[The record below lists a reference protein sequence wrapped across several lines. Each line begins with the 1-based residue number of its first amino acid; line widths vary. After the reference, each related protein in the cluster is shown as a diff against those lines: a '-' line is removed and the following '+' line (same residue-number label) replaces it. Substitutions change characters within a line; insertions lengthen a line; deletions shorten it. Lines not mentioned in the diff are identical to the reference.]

1 MTPENKKAVEDAVRA
16 KNPSLPEGAKI
27 EVADDGAVTVKDKNG
42 KVLGTIPA
50 EKTVK
55 QDDSKLAVKAP
66 KAVEVADPENVTEA
80 EQGKIKEA
88 IKKANPD
95 LADAT
100 IEVDNKGNVT
110 VTKDGK
116 EGKLTPAQ
124 TVKKA
129 DALVAPANPV
139 DVKDPSNLTKE
150 EKAAVEKA
158 VRDANPTL
166 PADAKVTV
174 ADDGTVTVKDK
185 DGKEIGKLKPEQT
198 VKNANTAPV
207 IKRNNDG
214 SITVWPPAD
223 ATEVTVKYTGAD
235 GLPKDVKLTK
245 DANGN
250 WKAPAGSD
258 LIVDPTTGK
267 ITIPGDKIQKGS
279 DVLVIAKNDLNK
291 ETRAVSKGTT
301 DNTGKDDGYIWLKPV
316 GTTDNKANDKKAE
329 KHDMGIHKAYIFG
342 YEDNTFRANGN
353 MTRAEAAAMIARLK
367 ELDMSNKAKPE
378 FSDVQSAWYNGS
390 INAVV
395 RAGYMKGYPD
405 GTFNP
410 NGKITRAEFAQMIM
424 AIDKANGADVPFS
437 DVKGH
442 WAEAAIMQAYA
453 NGRIA
458 GYPDK
463 TFRPNNNITRAE
475 AVTVLNKLFD
485 RSVDN
490 KGLADVHAG
499 IAPFK
504 DLTPKHWAYYQI
516 IEASNTHRFFRTEKG
531 KVDETW
537 DVLLQ
542 TWKQALE
549 NR

>member
-1 MTPENKKAVEDAVRA
+1 M
-16 KNPSLPEGAKI
+16 
-27 EVADDGAVTVKDKNG
+27 
-42 KVLGTIPA
+42 
-50 EKTVK
+50 
-55 QDDSKLAVKAP
+55 
-66 KAVEVADPENVTEA
+66 
-80 EQGKIKEA
+80 
-88 IKKANPD
+88 
-95 LADAT
+95 
-100 IEVDNKGNVT
+100 
-110 VTKDGK
+110 
-116 EGKLTPAQ
+116 
-124 TVKKA
+124 
-129 DALVAPANPV
+129 

-158 VRDANPTL
+158 VKEANPTL

-174 ADDGTVTVKDK
+174 ADDGTVTVTDK

-198 VKNANTAPV
+198 VKNANSAPV

-214 SITVWPPAD
+214 SVTVWPPAD

-235 GLPKDVKLTK
+235 GKAKDVKLTK

-250 WKAPAGSD
+250 WKVPAESD

-267 ITIPGDKIQKGS
+267 ITIPGNKIQKGS
-279 DVLVIAKNDLNK
+279 DVLVIAKNGLNQ
-291 ETRAVSKGTT
+291 ESRAVSKGTT

-378 FSDVQSAWYNGS
+378 FSDVKSAWYNSS

-395 RAGYMKGYPD
+395 SAGYMKGYPD

>member
-1 MTPENKKAVEDAVRA
+1 T
-16 KNPSLPEGAKI
+16 
-27 EVADDGAVTVKDKNG
+27 
-42 KVLGTIPA
+42 
-50 EKTVK
+50 
-55 QDDSKLAVKAP
+55 
-66 KAVEVADPENVTEA
+66 
-80 EQGKIKEA
+80 
-88 IKKANPD
+88 
-95 LADAT
+95 
-100 IEVDNKGNVT
+100 VT
-110 VTKDGK
+110 VT
-116 EGKLTPAQ
+116 
-124 TVKKA
+124 
-129 DALVAPANPV
+129 
-139 DVKDPSNLTKE
+139 
-150 EKAAVEKA
+150 
-158 VRDANPTL
+158 
-166 PADAKVTV
+166 
-174 ADDGTVTVKDK
+174 DK